1 MRKVGLLSLLLLL
14 VCCLQIHA
22 KVYLVS
28 IGIADYPGKKNDL
41 HISDNDAKT
50 IAKVFQATKDASVK
64 VLTNEAATKSALL
77 STMHTAFT
85 DAESNDAVVLYFS
98 GHGTPGALV
107 CHDGLLTYQRIFE
120 ILKGCKATKKIVI
133 ADACYAGKMRT
144 TKQQTNNYNS
154 QSVMLFLSSRTNE
167 KSMESKYQNSMFT
180 IFLERGLRGG
190 ADINKDRRITA
201 RELYDFVHK
210 GVIEAS
216 GNKQHPVMW
225 GKFDN
230 DMTVIKW
237 QRYADKENKMP

>member
-1 MRKVGLLSLLLLL
+1 MMRLLKVMFVWLF
-14 VCCLQIHA
+14 VYAVPVQA

-28 IGIADYPGKKNDL
+28 VGIADYPGTKHDL
-41 HISDNDAKT
+41 RVSDQDANT
-50 IAKVFQATKDASVK
+50 IAKVFNATKDASVR
-64 VLTNEAATKSALL
+64 VLVNGNATQGALL

-85 DAESNDAVVLYFS
+85 NAQSDDTVILYFS
-98 GHGTPGALV
+98 GHGTPGAIV
-107 CHDGLLTYQRIFE
+107 CHDGELTYQHIFKM
-120 ILKGCKATKKIVI
+120 LKGCKASKKIIV

-144 TKQQTNNYNS
+144 TRQQSSNYNS

-167 KSMESKYQNSMFT
+167 PSQETKFKNSLFT

-190 ADINKDRRITA
+190 ADTNKDRRISA

-210 GVIEAS
+210 GVTEAS

-230 DMTVIKW
+230 NMTVINW
-237 QRYADKENKMP
+237 

>member
-1 MRKVGLLSLLLLL
+1 MK
-14 VCCLQIHA
+14 QIWLTIFLFLASIIHIQA
-22 KVYLVS
+22 KVYVVS
-28 IGIADYPGKKNDL
+28 VGIADYPGTKNDL
-41 HISDNDAKT
+41 RISDNDAKT
-50 IAKVFQATKDASVK
+50 IAKVFLATKDASVK
-64 VLTNEAATKSALL
+64 VLTNEDATQSALL
-77 STMHTAFT
+77 STMHTAFE
-85 DAESNDAVVLYFS
+85 DAESDDAVILYFS
-98 GHGTPGALV
+98 GHGTPGSLV

-237 QRYADKENKMP
+237 